1 LDVSVFKPFKI
12 ALHKFSGD
20 LEVGQQAQ
28 IYTKGRLGTMSIIDF
43 EEIHTKKQLAR
54 F

>member
-12 ALHKFSGD
+12 ALHKFSRD

-28 IYTKGRLGTMSIIDF
+28 IYTKGRLGPMSIINF
-43 EEIHTKKQLAR
+43 EEIHTKKQLER